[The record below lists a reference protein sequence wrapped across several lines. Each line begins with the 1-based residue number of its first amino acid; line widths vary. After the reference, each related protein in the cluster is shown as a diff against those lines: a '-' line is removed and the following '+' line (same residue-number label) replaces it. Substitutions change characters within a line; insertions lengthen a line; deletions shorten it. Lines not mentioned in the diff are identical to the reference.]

1 MVQEL
6 ERRSGGLSGIH
17 STDSVINQ
25 ERTSAPV
32 DVLLLQL
39 GTPNAPTASA
49 LRPYLR
55 EFLNDG
61 RVLELPQPFRWL
73 LVNLVIVPFRSK
85 ASAAKYKRIWDDR
98 TGSPLLDVTRRQ
110 TAKLAEAL
118 GDQFRVRYAMRYGD
132 PSTRSVV
139 RALAEDGCDRLVVVP
154 MYPQYSATTTAS
166 AFDALF
172 DAWKRER
179 VTPSFRVVRNYHLD
193 EGYLNAVESNIK
205 RHLDGA
211 RSHGVHPAINV
222 VSFHGIP
229 IDYIKRGDPYMRQCA
244 ETGKALARRMGWKKG
259 EWKLVFQSRLGRQKW
274 LTPYFDQT
282 IKELGAA
289 GVKSVFVT
297 QPGFTADCLE
307 TIDEI
312 GNEGR
317 EDFERAGGQHLV
329 RAACLNDDA
338 EFIDALARIVRR
350 ESQGWV

>member
-1 MVQEL
+1 MINPVQT
-6 ERRSGGLSGIH
+6 
-17 STDSVINQ
+17 ST
-25 ERTSAPV
+25 PV

-39 GTPNAPTASA
+39 GTPDAPTAAA

-61 RVLELPQPFRWL
+61 RVLEIRQPFRWL

-85 ASAAKYKRIWDDR
+85 ASAAKYRRIWDEN

-110 TAKLAEAL
+110 TTKLAKAL
-118 GDQFRVRYAMRYGD
+118 GERFRVRFAMRYGK
-132 PSTRSVV
+132 PSTQSVV
-139 RALAEDGCDRLVVVP
+139 RALAADECERLVVIP

-166 AFDALF
+166 ALDALF

-179 VTPSFRVVRNYHLD
+179 VAPSFRVVRDYHLD
-193 EGYLNAVESNIK
+193 EGYLAAVEASVR
-205 RHLDGA
+205 RHLEDA
-211 RSHGVHPAINV
+211 RQRGIEPEMKV

-244 ETGKALARRMGWKKG
+244 ETGKELARRMGWKKG

-274 LTPYFDQT
+274 LTPYFDET
-282 IKELGAA
+282 IKELGAG

-317 EDFERAGGQHLV
+317 EDFERSGGEHLV
-329 RAACLNDDA
+329 RAPCLNDDA
-338 EFIDALARIVRR
+338 EFIDALAGIVRR
-350 ESQGWV
+350 ESMGWA

>member
-1 MVQEL
+1 MINPVQ
-6 ERRSGGLSGIH
+6 S
-17 STDSVINQ
+17 ST
-25 ERTSAPV
+25 PV

-39 GTPNAPTASA
+39 GTPDAPTAAA

-61 RVLELPQPFRWL
+61 RVLEIPQPFRWL

-85 ASAAKYKRIWDDR
+85 ASAAKYRRIWDDK

-110 TAKLAEAL
+110 TAKLAETL
-118 GDQFRVRYAMRYGD
+118 GDRYRVRFAMRYGK
-132 PSTRSVV
+132 PSTESVV
-139 RALAEDGCDRLVVVP
+139 HALAADGCERLVVVP

-166 AFDALF
+166 ALDALF

-179 VTPSFRVVRNYHLD
+179 VTPSFRVVRDYHLD
-193 EGYLNAVESNIK
+193 EGYLDAVEANI
-205 RHLDGA
+205 RRNLDDA
-211 RSHGVHPAINV
+211 RRRGIEAEMKV

-244 ETGKALARRMGWKKG
+244 ETGKELARRMGWKKG

-274 LTPYFDQT
+274 LTPYFDET
-282 IKELGAA
+282 IKQLGAS

-317 EDFERAGGQHLV
+317 EDFERSGGEHLV
-329 RAACLNDDA
+329 RAPCLNDDA
-338 EFIDALARIVRR
+338 EFIDALAGIVRR
-350 ESQGWV
+350 ESSGWV